1 MQKIQNTEISKN
13 TTTKTGD
20 GDGGGQALFQTFQI
34 KVTSSATLLNFVW
47 GGGALFG
54 EI

>member
-20 GDGGGQALFQTFQI
+20 GDGGGSGTIPNVLDQSYI
-34 KVTSSATLLNFVW
+34 KRNIA
-47 GGGALFG
+47 
-54 EI
+54 